1 MSPSD
6 TAPYP
11 ETLTAFFHDRE
22 DAYDA
27 ISELERTGFTQNEI
41 GLAIQGEAD
50 VTGPVEVPQRTA
62 QSTWLKIKGFFSGQP
77 EMYDASDYEN
87 FFGHLN
93 LSNERSMYYRFGLG
107 RGGAVVTVSTSGAR
121 QQEARTILM
130 HFDADLR
137 TGGFERVEPSEM
149 PERRVQ
155 LRGEL
160 LRTIKDRIESGE
172 IRLRREVANL
182 RDEISQK
189 RKPAA

>member
-6 TAPYP
+6 TTAYP

-27 ISELERTGFTQNEI
+27 ISELERAGFTQNET

-50 VTGPVEVPQRTA
+50 VTGPVEVPQRTV
-62 QSTWLKIKGFFSGQP
+62 QSTWQKIKGFFSGQP
-77 EMYDASDYEN
+77 EMYDVSDYEN

-93 LSNERSMYYRFGLG
+93 LSTERLMYYRSGLG
-107 RGGAVVTVSTSGAR
+107 RGGAVVTVSTSGVR
-121 QQEARTILM
+121 QQEARRILM

-137 TGGFERVEPSEM
+137 TSGFERVEPSEM

-160 LRTIKDRIESGE
+160 LRTIKDRIKSGE
-172 IRLRREVANL
+172 TRLRRDVSL